1 MGLQTKKGWNIT
13 VLKANRGFLPFFIKA
28 AGF

>member
-1 MGLQTKKGWNIT
+1 MGLQTKKGGHGAA
-13 VLKANRGFLPFFIKA
+13 LKANKGFLPFFIKA